1 MTKTK
6 NVNPPSQTKHKAK
19 TKLTRT
25 ARPEIKIETRV
36 VTKVHEYYL
45 SIILFLEPEWAID
58 SEAMRARGIIVLVKS
73 N

>member
-25 ARPEIKIETRV
+25 TRPEIKIETRV

-45 SIILFLEPEWAID
+45 PIIP
-58 SEAMRARGIIVLVKS
+58 RARMGSESIAHETEGRMGY
-73 N
+73 

>member
-19 TKLTRT
+19 TKLTGT
-25 ARPEIKIETRV
+25 TRPEIKIETKV

-45 SIILFLEPEWAID
+45 SIILFLQPEWAP
-58 SEAMRARGIIVLVKS
+58 SQRP
-73 N
+73 